1 MRDDTQARRTI
12 VDHADRMVRQSQRLR
27 KIADELLKESSD
39 LKAAAKPP
47 PAARRRK
54 RPKR

>member
-1 MRDDTQARRTI
+1 MPDDPNARRTI
-12 VDHADRMVRQSQRLR
+12 VDRADRMVRQSRRLR

-39 LKAAAKPP
+39 LKAATKSQ
-47 PAARRRK
+47 PAAKRRK